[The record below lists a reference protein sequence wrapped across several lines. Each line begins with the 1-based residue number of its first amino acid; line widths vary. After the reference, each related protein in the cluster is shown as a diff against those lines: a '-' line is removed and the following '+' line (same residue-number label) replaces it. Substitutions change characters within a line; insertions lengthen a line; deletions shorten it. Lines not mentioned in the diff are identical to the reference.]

1 MSAAARGRARVFVG
15 FAAFGVFWGSWGALV
30 PAIQAASSAS
40 DAALGTALLMVGL
53 GALFSMRVTGGLVD
67 RFGGVVLPVVAA
79 LFGLTGILPAL
90 AGSPVAL
97 GAALF
102 AVGVTSGALDVALNA
117 AGVEEEA
124 SSGRPIMNVAHA
136 SFSAGVIVSSQVAGW
151 LRGEGRTALEI
162 LIGVAALFA
171 ILAAGPLRSRGAR
184 HAAAPAAIAAPGR
197 LRPSGVLLGLG
208 ALCAIAFVVEN
219 AWQSWSAVHLESS
232 LEADAWTS
240 SLGPTTFAFAAM
252 TGRLGGNTLL
262 RWMRGPA
269 LLAVGAAVA
278 GVGSGIAAIAPS
290 SETALVGVGLAGLG
304 TSVCAPTLI
313 SLAGAWAGPARRAAA
328 VSTVT
333 TVAYVGF
340 LVGPAAVGLVSGAT
354 SLPTAL
360 ASVAGLAFVLAA
372 LAPLTAR
379 IRLVARPGESAH

>member
-1 MSAAARGRARVFVG
+1 M
-15 FAAFGVFWGSWGALV
+15 
-30 PAIQAASSAS
+30 
-40 DAALGTALLMVGL
+40 
-53 GALFSMRVTGGLVD
+53 
-67 RFGGVVLPVVAA
+67 
-79 LFGLTGILPAL
+79 
-90 AGSPVAL
+90 
-97 GAALF
+97 
-102 AVGVTSGALDVALNA
+102 
-117 AGVEEEA
+117 
-124 SSGRPIMNVAHA
+124 AHA
-136 SFSAGVIVSSQVAGW
+136 SFSAGVIVASQAAGW
-151 LRGEGRTALEI
+151 LRGGGRSALEI

-171 ILAAGPLRSRGAR
+171 VLSLGPLRPGGAR
-184 HAAAPAAIAAPGR
+184 HVAAPAAIAGPGR

-208 ALCAIAFVVEN
+208 ALCAVAFVVEN

-232 LEADAWTS
+232 LEASAWTS

-252 TGRLGGNTLL
+252 TGRLGGNAML

-269 LLAVGAAVA
+269 LLVVGAAVA
-278 GVGSGIAAIAPS
+278 GVGSAVAALAGS

-340 LVGPAAVGLVSGAT
+340 LVGPAAVGLLAGAT
-354 SLPTAL
+354 SLSTAL
-360 ASVAGLAFVLAA
+360 ASVAGLAFLLAA

-379 IRLVARPGESAH
+379 IRLVTPPADVAR